1 MFENLGHALDNEGKM
16 DELKIIDLFAGVGG
30 LSLGFEQAGFEI
42 LIANEYDQSIAEAYI
57 KNRAN
62 SNMVVEDITKLAIPE
77 TFGAYKGQAGLV
89 IGGPPCQGYSQKGQ
103 RKTIHDPRNFL
114 FKYFVEVVKE
124 VDPQY
129 FVMENVPNLLTA
141 QKGYF
146 KQELEKLFSE
156 LGYTINAQVL
166 CAADYG
172 VPQNRHR
179 AFVIGKRGTCKVKM
193 PKIIEKRTTI
203 WEAISDLAYL
213 KSGEGTEAADYKKAP
228 ETEYQ
233 QRMRLGSGKLYNH
246 VATNHSAVALERLA
260 MIPPKG
266 GKEFLPPEH
275 ITKSIYSGTWERMDE
290 DDISVTITT
299 RFDTPSS
306 GKFTHPYL
314 YRAITVREAAR
325 IQSFPDSF
333 HFFGTKTSQ
342 MKQVGNA
349 VPPLLAKAVAK
360 AIFEDWQ
367 GAPCYV

>member
-1 MFENLGHALDNEGKM
+1 M

-179 AFVIGKRGTCKVKM
+179 AFIIGKRGTCKVNM

-314 YRAITVREAAR
+314 DRAITVREAAR

>member
-179 AFVIGKRGTCKVKM
+179 AFIIGKRGTCKVNM

-228 ETEYQ
+228 
-233 QRMRLGSGKLYNH
+233 
-246 VATNHSAVALERLA
+246 
-260 MIPPKG
+260 
-266 GKEFLPPEH
+266 
-275 ITKSIYSGTWERMDE
+275 
-290 DDISVTITT
+290 
-299 RFDTPSS
+299 
-306 GKFTHPYL
+306 
-314 YRAITVREAAR
+314 
-325 IQSFPDSF
+325 
-333 HFFGTKTSQ
+333 
-342 MKQVGNA
+342 
-349 VPPLLAKAVAK
+349 
-360 AIFEDWQ
+360 
-367 GAPCYV
+367 

>member
-179 AFVIGKRGTCKVKM
+179 AFIIGKRGTCKVKM

-203 WEAISDLAYL
+203 WEAISL

-314 YRAITVREAAR
+314 DRAITVREAAR

>member
-62 SNMVVEDITKLAIPE
+62 SNMVVEDITKLAISE

-179 AFVIGKRGTCKVKM
+179 AFIIGKRGTCKVNM

-314 YRAITVREAAR
+314 DRAITVREAAR